1 MFLNI
6 LVAPVID
13 RSTLKNLTLKAGQ
26 HVKIDVKISGE
37 PPPTK
42 IWYHNKARLES
53 KENFNVEYE
62 DYKTKISISIA
73 DRSHTGAYII
83 KAENYS
89 GKDEATFDI
98 TVLGI
103 INTIFLK

>member
-1 MFLNI
+1 MIKFYFNSV
-6 LVAPVID
+6 VAPVID

-42 IWYHNKARLES
+42 IWYHNKARLEP
-53 KENFNVEYE
+53 KDNLNVEYE
-62 DYKTKISISIA
+62 DYKTKISISIVE
-73 DRSHTGAYII
+73 RSHTGVYVI
-83 KAENYS
+83 KAENDS

-98 TVLGI
+98 TVLGM
-103 INTIFLK
+103 

>member
-1 MFLNI
+1 MKLTYI
-6 LVAPVID
+6 SQKYLVAPVID

-42 IWYHNKARLES
+42 IWYHNKARLEN

-62 DYKTKISISIA
+62 DYRTKISISIVERA
-73 DRSHTGAYII
+73 HTGVYVI
-83 KAENYS
+83 KAENDS

-98 TVLGI
+98 TVLGMGI
-103 INTIFLK
+103 